1 MEQEIAS
8 QLLNADYIP
17 ATSPDQFEGHFKPI
31 HKDTSTTNLQLALAV
46 QAFICKHCT
55 GSKKP
60 LKDLLKLM
68 QICLPPENNFVKT
81 LTQFEKVHYYI
92 MI

>member
-1 MEQEIAS
+1 MTESNTFDEEMEQEISS
-8 QLLNADYIP
+8 QLLNADYVP
-17 ATSPDQFEGHFKPI
+17 STPFEGQFEGHFKPI

-60 LKDLLKLM
+60 LKDL
-68 QICLPPENNFVKT
+68 
-81 LTQFEKVHYYI
+81 HWR
-92 MI
+92 